1 MASSLR
7 MRRVSPTDL
16 ERGVAHLEEGFAA
29 TLDNDVFGVEQ
40 ESGVLCSLG
49 EDWQEVNVLLTGE
62 ELPRLSP
69 GALPVLGGDHIAS
82 MGSPIDVMLWLGNA
96 EVAEALA
103 FLESTDFQ
111 EALSAHQSDLGHLL
125 QVRGEAYLSR
135 LEQLKRFYGLAAQE
149 GQAVVKR
156 VYGHY

>member
-1 MASSLR
+1 M
-7 MRRVSPTDL
+7 
-16 ERGVAHLEEGFAA
+16 AHLEEGFTA
-29 TLDNDVFGVEQ
+29 TLDNDVFGGEQ

-49 EDWQEVNVLLTGE
+49 E
-62 ELPRLSP
+62 
-69 GALPVLGGDHIAS
+69 
-82 MGSPIDVMLWLGNA
+82 

-103 FLESTDFQ
+103 FLESPDFQ
-111 EALSAHQSDLGHLL
+111 EALRAHQSDMGHLL